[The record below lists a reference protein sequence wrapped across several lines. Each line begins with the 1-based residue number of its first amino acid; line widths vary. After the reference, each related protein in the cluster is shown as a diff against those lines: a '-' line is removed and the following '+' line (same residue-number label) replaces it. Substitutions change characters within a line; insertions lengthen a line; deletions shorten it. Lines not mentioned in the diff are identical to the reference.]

1 MVPPRCRAFLGNAS
15 MKLIGVKEVAEML
28 CVKPSTLYQWAE
40 LGQVPC
46 IKLNGC
52 LRFNLSDISDWVESC
67 KKGVTSEYNPLI
79 QIRGPRK
86 GGRI

>member
-1 MVPPRCRAFLGNAS
+1 
-15 MKLIGVKEVAEML
+15 MKLVSIKEIAEML
-28 CVKPSTLYQWAE
+28 GVKPSTLYQWAE

-52 LRFNLSDISDWVESC
+52 LRFNPADISDWIESC

-86 GGRI
+86 GGNI